1 MYRVINI
8 GLISW
13 IYLASLRNTLLRF
26 WSVYDMLIVFVSFTV
41 MFWQLKLSVFIF
53 ILQFSTVYILSKIVF
68 EQLEARVQNL

>member
-1 MYRVINI
+1 
-8 GLISW
+8 
-13 IYLASLRNTLLRF
+13 
-26 WSVYDMLIVFVSFTV
+26 MLIVFVSFTV